1 MHLDPH
7 IPEWRARAMR
17 EAGWWRDIPFLN
29 YFDRAVAEKPEV
41 TAIVDCREGCEP
53 RRLSY
58 RELDRLSRRIAAN
71 LWGMGVRRGDVVAF
85 QLPNCWEFVA
95 IHLGCLRIGATSN
108 PLMPIFR
115 ERELSFMLDYARAKV
130 VIVPR
135 VFRKFDHEALLRSL
149 APKLPQMQR
158 MVVVGGEGADAFENA
173 LLGEDAPAA
182 PEQPPSADDV
192 VQLLYTSGTTGM
204 PKGVMHTS
212 NTLVANVLP
221 FIERLALGPQDVIY
235 MGSPLAHQTGFL
247 YGMWLPIMTQTTLV
261 LTDVWNKDRAWSVI
275 LSNGVTFSMGATPF
289 LADLLASSNAPPA
302 EQVPLRYFVC
312 GGAPIPR
319 ALAEKAAASLGLKVI
334 SVYGMSE
341 NGAVTVTPPDA
352 PAEKVFSADGAPLP
366 GVRLRIVDPEGHDLP
381 AGSEG
386 RLLINS
392 PSNFVG
398 YLRKPEAYDTDAQGW
413 FDSGDLAR
421 LDDDGYVRITGR
433 SKDIIIRGGE
443 NIPVVDVENALY
455 RHPDLVDVAVVA
467 MPHQRLGETG
477 CCFATVKPG
486 KTFTLE
492 DMRRY
497 LESCGM
503 TRNYWPERVE
513 VIETFPR
520 TASGKIQKFQLR
532 KTAEEIAAS
541 APSQRP

>member
-1 MHLDPH
+1 MNLDPF
-7 IPEWRARAMR
+7 IPEWRAQAMR
-17 EAGWWRDIPFLN
+17 EAGWWRDIPFLSF
-29 YFDRAVAEKPEV
+29 FDKAVAEKPDV
-41 TAIVDCREGCEP
+41 TAIVDCREGDEP
-53 RRLSY
+53 RRVSY
-58 RELDRLSRRIAAN
+58 RELDRRSRRVAAN
-71 LWGMGVRRGDVVAF
+71 LWAMGVRRGDVVAF
-85 QLPNCWEFVA
+85 QLPNWWEFVA
-95 IHLGCLRIGATSN
+95 VHLGCLRIGATSN

-149 APKLPQMQR
+149 APKLPHMQR
-158 MVVVGGEGADAFENA
+158 LVVVGGEGADAFENA
-173 LLGEDAPAA
+173 LLGEDAPEA
-182 PEQPPSADDV
+182 PDQPPSADDV

-221 FIERLALGPQDVIY
+221 FIERLGLSREDVIY

-247 YGMWLPIMTQTTLV
+247 YGMWLPIVTQTTLV
-261 LTDVWNKDRAWSVI
+261 LTDVWDKDRTWSVI
-275 LSNGVTFSMGATPF
+275 LSNRATFTMGATPF
-289 LADLLASSNAPPA
+289 LADLLSSSEAPPA

-319 ALAEKAAASLGLKVI
+319 ALAEQAAAKLGLKVI

-341 NGAVTVTPPDA
+341 NGAVTVTPRDA
-352 PAEKVFSADGAPLP
+352 SADKVFSADGAPLP
-366 GVRLRIVDPEGHDLP
+366 GVRLRVVDAEGQDLP

-398 YLRKPEAYDTDAQGW
+398 YLRKPEAYGMDAQGW
-413 FDSGDLAR
+413 FESGDLAR
-421 LDDDGYVRITGR
+421 IDDDGYVRITGR
-433 SKDIIIRGGE
+433 SKDIVIRGGE
-443 NIPVVDVENALY
+443 NIPVVEVENALF
-455 RHPDLVDVAVVA
+455 RHPDIVDIAVVA
-467 MPHQRLGETG
+467 MPHERLGETA

-492 DMRRY
+492 EMRRY
-497 LESCGM
+497 LESFGM

-513 VIETFPR
+513 VIEAFPR

-532 KTAEEIAAS
+532 KMAEEIAA
-541 APSQRP
+541 AARSQRP